1 MKVVKFSFH
10 DLSKLFIAAN
20 ALAAGTHS
28 FRVCS
33 VTALKVLKLLCK
45 YLEMQQ
51 FQLLQF
57 HTALASIG
65 GVFNANI

>member
-1 MKVVKFSFH
+1 MKVVNLVSMTLKMVY
-10 DLSKLFIAAN
+10 IAAGDS
-20 ALAAGTHS
+20 AAGTCS
-28 FRVCS
+28 FRVCH